1 MLARL
6 ALTPPQ
12 RPVLHFPLDP
22 DRTYLIGRGP
32 DCDLRLEDPRLSRS
46 HARLE
51 FRRGAWWISDQGSKN
66 GVLIDGRRVADSELQ
81 PGAWLSLG
89 GVLGRYEELS
99 EEDAARERESA
110 LQLRE
115 TTREMTRRMDPRIG
129 LAELL
134 DRVLDSVLALT
145 GLERGFVLLVD
156 DEGELRIRT
165 RRGLKDDELKARSFN
180 GSWGAIR
187 LALER
192 REVVVTGNVSGMP
205 ELGDRP
211 SIVAG
216 GIRALACVPLEAGD
230 RLTGLVYGDSTTQGR
245 ELTVLD
251 AELLESLCAQ
261 AAIALGVARVSRHLG
276 SLRGRLEQVMD
287 DPAEAARLLR
297 TRLPA
302 YRGPRDEAA
311 LARAALG
318 GSVT

>member
-1 MLARL
+1 MPARL
-6 ALTPPQ
+6 ALIPPQ

-22 DRTYLIGRGP
+22 ERTYLIGRGP
-32 DCDLRLEDPRLSRS
+32 NCDLCLEDPRLSRS
-46 HARLE
+46 HARLD
-51 FRRGAWWISDQGSKN
+51 FRRGAWWISDQESKN
-66 GVLIDGRRVADSELQ
+66 GVLVNGRRVAECELE

-89 GVLGRYEELS
+89 GVLGRYEELTA
-99 EEDAARERESA
+99 EDAARERESA

-115 TTREMTRRMDPRIG
+115 TTREMTRRMDPRLG

-134 DRVLDSVLALT
+134 DRVLGSVLALT

-165 RRGLKDDELKARSFN
+165 RQGLDDDEMKARSFD

-187 LALER
+187 LALDR
-192 REVVVTGNVSGMP
+192 RQVIVTGNVSGVP

-211 SIVAG
+211 SILAG

-230 RLTGLVYGDSTTQGR
+230 HLTGLVYGDSTREGR
-245 ELTVLD
+245 DLTALD
-251 AELLESLCAQ
+251 AELLDSLCAQ

-276 SLRGRLEQVMD
+276 SLKGRLEQVMD
-287 DPAEAARLLR
+287 DPAEAARLLKG
-297 TRLPA
+297 RLPA
-302 YRGPRDEAA
+302 YRGTRDEAA

-318 GSVT
+318 GSIT